1 MKIFSEG
8 IEINSYEITEKNKL
22 NLQLQNDSVY
32 SYFILDGKGS
42 INNDKIEKGDFFIVS
57 DSEDLMINTNSK
69 TKIFEIKSPQRP
81 SYNTYS
87 ERFIR

>member
-22 NLQLQNDSVY
+22 SLALQNDSIY
-32 SYFILDGKGS
+32 SYFILDGEVN
-42 INNDKIEKGDFFIVS
+42 INNDKVQKGDFFIVS
-57 DSEDLMINTNSK
+57 DYENLIINTNSK

-87 ERFIR
+87 ERFMR